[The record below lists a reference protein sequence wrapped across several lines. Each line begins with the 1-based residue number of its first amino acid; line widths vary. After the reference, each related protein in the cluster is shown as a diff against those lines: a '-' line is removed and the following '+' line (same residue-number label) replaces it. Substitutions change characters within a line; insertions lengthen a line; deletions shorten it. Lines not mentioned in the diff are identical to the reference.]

1 MIICGIDVGNQGA
14 LAFVYFNKKGVIESF
29 GVFDMPVYVTGGRGK
44 TKKGNPKTH
53 TVIDEDEV
61 VSLLRGRK
69 PDLVFI
75 EKSQAMPGQG
85 SVSMFS
91 YGTGYG
97 IIRGICSGLRLSYTL
112 VHPATWKRAM
122 MKDMDKG
129 KDAAIVRAKQLFPDA
144 DIKKKDG
151 RAEALLL
158 AFYGKTLL

>member
-14 LAFVYFNKKGVIESF
+14 VAFVYFNKKGMIESSD
-29 GVFDMPVYVTGGRGK
+29 VFDMPVLVTEGKGK
-44 TKKGNPKTH
+44 TKKGNKKTH

-69 PDLVFI
+69 PDHIFI
-75 EKSQAMPGQG
+75 EKSQAMPQQG
-85 SVSMFS
+85 VVAMFN
-91 YGTGYG
+91 YGRSYG
-97 IIRGICSGLRLSYTL
+97 IIRGICSGLRIPYSL
-112 VHPATWKRAM
+112 VSPATWKRAM

-151 RAEALLL
+151 RAEALLI
-158 AFYGKTLL
+158 AMYGKNNF